1 MRRIALISGCLALVG
16 SLLVLTGCSGPS
28 SSGPTEKIDGMS
40 PAEYREKAE
49 MRREIQPGGPKTG
62 GRSKR
67 P

>member
-1 MRRIALISGCLALVG
+1 MRKVALISSCLALAG

-49 MRREIQPGGPKTG
+49 MRREIPAPGPKTG
-62 GRSKR
+62 SGSQR